1 MHFSRARKIGSDGCS
16 HISEDV
22 SSFLGEP
29 KKLLYFTLIQLYL
42 SSFESRYHNFRN
54 SSRYPSLMWPWL
66 LCQRNAFSY
75 PCTQTSSN
83 FSKFLLQREGT
94 TIEAFP
100 PSVLGTLL
108 WCDPGFCVRKTH
120 FPSQSSHLFESIVF
134 VVKRCD
140 VHHIFTRYS
149 CIYPMS
155 HCISLK
161 ISPNN
166 TIFASNIITKPHKM
180 HFSHSYKGL
189 GKCTFLELCTM
200 HFCKART
207 TVHLTLKARM
217 VARTFPKTRALARL
231 RLGLSM
237 SAAARALP
245 LSPRG

>member
-1 MHFSRARKIGSDGCS
+1 MCDESTS
-16 HISEDV
+16 
-22 SSFLGEP
+22 LGVG
-29 KKLLYFTLIQLYL
+29 L
-42 SSFESRYHNFRN
+42 ST
-54 SSRYPSLMWPWL
+54 P
-66 LCQRNAFSY
+66 CQYS
-75 PCTQTSSN
+75 
-83 FSKFLLQREGT
+83 
-94 TIEAFP
+94 
-100 PSVLGTLL
+100 
-108 WCDPGFCVRKTH
+108 VRKTH

-134 VVKRCD
+134 VVKQCD

-189 GKCTFLELCTM
+189 GKCTFLKLCTM

-231 RLGLSM
+231 GGTLPAHVLTVWK
-237 SAAARALP
+237 AARY
-245 LSPRG
+245 